1 MKKLPAS
8 EGRPMFRKIAALAV
22 AVLALAGCGA
32 KAPADKVTYVA
43 DDDPRM
49 NAAIAKA
56 RSTIGDFTAALTS
69 PGSSQS
75 EFAVKMAF
83 NDGAHIEH
91 MWLSPVTVDG
101 ANFVGI
107 VNNDPERVTNVKLGQ
122 RVTVATTEVSDW
134 MYVDN
139 GKLVGG
145 ETLRVLRDS
154 LSPDERADFDKSVPF
169 VVE

>member
-1 MKKLPAS
+1 MQKLS
-8 EGRPMFRKIAALAV
+8 TRGERPTIRTIAALAV
-22 AVLALAGCGA
+22 TVLALAGCGT
-32 KAPADKVTYVA
+32 KAPTDKVTYVA

-56 RSTIGDFTAALTS
+56 RSTVETFIAALNS
-69 PGSSQS
+69 PGASQS
-75 EFAVKMAF
+75 EFAVKLAF
-83 NDGAHIEH
+83 KDGAHIEH